1 MTIINSSYIYCMG
14 PSIKEYMP
22 GDLVENF
29 SYIRKPS
36 LKGIIVKCL
45 GFDKELGDF
54 MYKIFCYNTGKYE
67 LWSHH
72 NIKKI

>member
-1 MTIINSSYIYCMG
+1 VHDIYYVDTL
-14 PSIKEYMP
+14 IKEYKP

-29 SYIRKPS
+29 SYIRRPR

-45 GFDKELGDF
+45 GFDKELNDF
-54 MYKIFCYNTGKYE
+54 IYKIFCYNTSKYE
-67 LWSHH
+67 FWPHN